1 MALLLRHRGSLL
13 ILMVNIFILFVGVGL
28 VIPIM
33 PSYMEF
39 LKIDGKTIGLMVAAF
54 SLSQFIFSPFAGKL
68 SDKIGRKP
76 IIVVGMLIFALSEWM
91 FGISNT
97 VFFLFVARILGGI
110 GAALSMPAIFA
121 YVADITT
128 DEERGKAMGIVTAAL
143 TTGFIIGPGIGGYL
157 AQFGLRVPFYGAAIA
172 GLLAAII
179 TIIFLPKKV
188 ELPHQQIN
196 IETEIKTRKEFL
208 PLWKQLL
215 LSVKE
220 PYFFS
225 LIIVF
230 IAAFGLANYETVF
243 SLYVDHKFGFTPE
256 DIALIIVLGSIAG
269 AVIQATIFGKLLEW
283 FGEFKII
290 VISLLVT
297 GVFVILFTFTQTYW
311 IIFAVT
317 FIVFL
322 GSDLLRPALGT
333 LLSKMTKDEQGY
345 VQGLNSSYT
354 SLGNIIGPI
363 LAGSLFDFDIDY
375 PFYIGGIVMIG
386 CFVIA
391 LVAGKKFLTAPK

>member
-1 MALLLRHRGSLL
+1 MGLLLRHRGAIL
-13 ILMVNIFILFVGVGL
+13 ILMINIFILFVGVGL

-39 LKIDGKTIGLMVAAF
+39 LSIDGKTIGFMVAAF
-54 SLSQFIFSPFAGKL
+54 SLSQFLFSPFAGRL

-76 IIVVGMLIFALSEWM
+76 IIVAGLFVFALSEWM
-91 FGISNT
+91 FGASNT
-97 VFFLFVARILGGI
+97 IFFLFFARILGGL

-157 AQFGLRVPFYGAAIA
+157 AQLGLRAPFYGAAIA

-188 ELPHQQIN
+188 TIPNTAPLEKSAEHG
-196 IETEIKTRKEFL
+196 KEFL
-208 PLWKQLL
+208 PLWKQLI

-243 SLYVDHKFGFTPE
+243 ALYVDHKFGFTPQ
-256 DIALIIVLGSIAG
+256 DIALIITLGSIAG

-290 VISLLVT
+290 VLSLLFT
-297 GVFVILFTFTQTYW
+297 GIFVILLTFTSTYW

-333 LLSKMTKDEQGY
+333 LLSKMTKNEQGY

-354 SLGNIIGPI
+354 SLGNIVGPI
-363 LAGSLFDFDIDY
+363 LAGSLFDHNIDF
-375 PFYIGGIVMIG
+375 PFYVGGLVMIA
-386 CFVIA
+386 CFAIA
-391 LVAGKKFLTAPK
+391 LFAGKKYLTAPK